1 MSTEQT
7 INDIFAAQ
15 KQWFQAGNTRD
26 ITVRMAALR
35 KLRQVILDNKPAIYA
50 ALESDL
56 GKTPEIVD
64 LAEIGA
70 VVEEIDSMLAG
81 LPEWSKDQVFPL
93 EGTLAGSQGRIRAE
107 PYGVSYVIGPFNYPF
122 NLTLTP
128 LAGIIAAGNT
138 AILKPS
144 EATPA
149 TSAVIRQVIEQAFP
163 AQYVAVVEGARQEN
177 EWLLAKPFDFIF
189 FTGSPG
195 VGKVVMKAAAEQLAP
210 VVLELGGKCPVV
222 VMEDADIPQL
232 VERICFAKYL
242 NSGQTC
248 VAPDYLLVPESL
260 QTEVTRQLK
269 QALDNMQGQNIGK
282 VVSERQI
289 DKLAGYLSRTDGQVI
304 SGGSFDKATRQFA
317 PTVVSHVGWEDALM
331 QEEIFGPILPVLSY
345 RDLNECRENIVRY
358 HDKPLAL
365 YVFSCDTT
373 RALEFISTVQSGDAQ
388 INDALSHVL
397 STQLPFGGI
406 GPSGMGKYHG
416 KASFD
421 TCSHQRSVRTV
432 TLS

>member
-15 KQWFQAGNTRD
+15 KQWFQTGNTRD
-26 ITVRMAALR
+26 IEVRMQALR
-35 KLRQVILDNKPAIYA
+35 KLRQVILNNKPAIYA

-81 LPEWSKDQVFPL
+81 LPEWSQDQVFPL
-93 EGTLAGSQGRIRAE
+93 EGTLAGSEGRIRAE

-163 AQYVAVVEGARQEN
+163 AEYVAVVEGARREN
-177 EWLLAKPFDFIF
+177 ELLLAKPFDFIF

-195 VGKVVMKAAAEQLAP
+195 VGKVVMKAAADQLAP

-222 VMEDADIPQL
+222 VLEDADIPQL
-232 VERICFAKYL
+232 VERVCFAKYL

-260 QTEVTRQLK
+260 QPEVIRQLK

-289 DKLAGYLSRTDGQVI
+289 EKLAGYLSNTAGQVL
-304 SGGSFDKATRQFA
+304 SGGSFDKVTRQFA

-345 RDLNECRENIVRY
+345 RDLDDCRENIIRY

-365 YVFSCDTT
+365 YVFSRDTG

>member
-289 DKLAGYLSRTDGQVI
+289 DKLAGYLSRTGGQVI

>member
-1 MSTEQT
+1 
-7 INDIFAAQ
+7 
-15 KQWFQAGNTRD
+15 
-26 ITVRMAALR
+26 
-35 KLRQVILDNKPAIYA
+35 
-50 ALESDL
+50 
-56 GKTPEIVD
+56 
-64 LAEIGA
+64 
-70 VVEEIDSMLAG
+70 
-81 LPEWSKDQVFPL
+81 
-93 EGTLAGSQGRIRAE
+93 
-107 PYGVSYVIGPFNYPF
+107 
-122 NLTLTP
+122 
-128 LAGIIAAGNT
+128 
-138 AILKPS
+138 
-144 EATPA
+144 
-149 TSAVIRQVIEQAFP
+149 
-163 AQYVAVVEGARQEN
+163 
-177 EWLLAKPFDFIF
+177 
-189 FTGSPG
+189 
-195 VGKVVMKAAAEQLAP
+195 MKAAADQLAP

-222 VMEDADIPQL
+222 VLEDADIPQL
-232 VERICFAKYL
+232 VERVCFAKYL

-260 QTEVTRQLK
+260 QPEVTRQLK

-289 DKLAGYLSRTDGQVI
+289 EKLAGYLSNTAGQVL

-345 RDLNECRENIVRY
+345 RDLDDCRENIIRY

-365 YVFSCDTT
+365 YVFSRDTG